1 MEIKD
6 ITPANPHY
14 AFVESLFI
22 SAFPESERRP
32 VEKQRFNIENKD
44 MFHCYLFIE
53 NNETPI
59 GFITIWKFTDF
70 YYAEHLAV
78 DPALRNGGYGSRV
91 MQTLLRELKKPLIL
105 EVETPED
112 EMSKRRIGF
121 YQRQG
126 FEICDT
132 GYVQPPY
139 RKGGESLPMYLM
151 VANKPQQNMLDLQT
165 IKETIY
171 KEVYEVC

>member
-1 MEIKD
+1 M
-6 ITPANPHY
+6 
-14 AFVESLFI
+14 
-22 SAFPESERRP
+22 
-32 VEKQRFNIENKD
+32 
-44 MFHCYLFIE
+44 
-53 NNETPI
+53 
-59 GFITIWKFTDF
+59 
-70 YYAEHLAV
+70 AV

-151 VANKPQQNMLDLQT
+151 VANKPQQNTLDLQT